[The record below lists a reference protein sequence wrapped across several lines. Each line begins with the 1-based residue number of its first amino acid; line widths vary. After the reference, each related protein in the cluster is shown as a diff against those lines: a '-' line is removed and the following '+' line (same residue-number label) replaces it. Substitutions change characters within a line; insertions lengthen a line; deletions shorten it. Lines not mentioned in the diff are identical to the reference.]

1 MLFEDPGTIAVGQ
14 PNLVGE
20 GGRGG
25 NFERLDGNAVPY
37 GTSTTSR
44 RFVAWRLQTA
54 RLKLQYLINCMK
66 LQTASSDVI
75 LNETIMLL
83 GLVNPPSNMEQDTKW
98 TQTSPLQGE
107 TTS

>member
-44 RFVAWRLQTA
+44 RFVGLETA
-54 RLKLQYLINCMK
+54 DCKTETAVPHKLHE
-66 LQTASSDVI
+66 TADCI
-75 LNETIMLL
+75 IRRD
-83 GLVNPPSNMEQDTKW
+83 PK
-98 TQTSPLQGE
+98 
-107 TTS
+107 